1 MKGKSFGTWYD
12 DPAHFRRPTR
22 RAFLH
27 VGVVGGLGLTL
38 ADGTRCDDGDRCSA
52 DTGDMCL
59 GGVCLGG
66 TARDCSTSGLNGAQC
81 EPSDGLCCGKVPG
94 NGYACR

>member
-38 ADGTRCDDGDRCSA
+38 ADFFRLEAQA
-52 DTGDMCL
+52 DTKPDGQECPAKSIIHIFL
-59 GGVCLGG
+59 PGGM
-66 TARDCSTSGLNGAQC
+66 AD
-81 EPSDGLCCGKVPG
+81 
-94 NGYACR
+94 